1 MRFHISYREE
11 LDFSADSVFRR
22 SLLDKIISES
32 YRALDDDELDLLNAA
47 GSIDE
52 SAVKKTLNDKE
63 K

>member
-1 MRFHISYREE
+1 MRFYRSYREE
-11 LDFSADSVFRR
+11 LDFSADSVIRR
-22 SLLDKIISES
+22 SLLDKIIFES

-52 SAVKKTLNDKE
+52 SAMKRLLSDKD